1 VATAI
6 TVLPASR
13 NRVEPAGTLSATF
26 LPSCCLVS
34 GSNVFLPWRFIAEE
48 IERNSAPVVLLRQ
61 PLILKVC
68 KIPANGVRRNLQL
81 FNEVADTDLTMFTN
95 DIKQV
100 FLTSGF
106 MHLRLILQNVAINR
120 ILQHFAEKGILG

>member
-1 VATAI
+1 
-6 TVLPASR
+6 
-13 NRVEPAGTLSATF
+13 LSLRARSLRPF
-26 LPSCCLVS
+26 YQAAAWFGQQRISALAVH
-34 GSNVFLPWRFIAEE
+34 RRE

-120 ILQHFAEKGILG
+120 ILQHFDGKP